1 MEITKIRNVVE
12 EAEGIKTFI
21 LEKEVRAI
29 PGQFVMVWIPNVGE
43 KPMSA
48 SYATGN
54 LGITAL
60 AVGPFTNRLLEMK
73 EGELLGIRGPY
84 GRGFEIKG
92 EKLLVVGGG
101 VGMPPLAAFVDEA
114 KKDKKDIT
122 AIIGAK
128 TKSGLLFC
136 DRLKKAGARVLTS
149 TEDGTDGVTGYVT
162 DVLKELLKNE
172 KFDQCYTC
180 GPELMMENVV
190 KITKESKVPTQ
201 ISAERY
207 FKCGIGVCGHCA
219 IDYTGKRVCMEGPVF
234 TDKDLESGE
243 FGKYARDATGR
254 RVYFKA

>member
-1 MEITKIRNVVE
+1 MDITKIKDIVE
-12 EAEGIKTFI
+12 EAEGIRTLV
-21 LEKEVRAI
+21 LEKEVKAI
-29 PGQFVMVWIPNVGE
+29 PGQFVMVWIPGIGE

-60 AVGPFTNRLLEMK
+60 AVGPFTKRLCEMK

-84 GRGFEIKG
+84 GRGFNIKG

-114 KKDKKDIT
+114 KKEGKDIT

-128 TKSGLLFC
+128 TKSGLLFV
-136 DRLKKAGARVLTS
+136 DRLKNTGARVLTC
-149 TEDGTDGVTGYVT
+149 TDDGSCGTKGLTVDI
-162 DVLKELLKNE
+162 LKELLKNE

-180 GPELMMENVV
+180 GPEIMMENVV
-190 KITKESKVPTQ
+190 KLTKESKIPTQ
-201 ISAERY
+201 LSTERY

-234 TDKDLESGE
+234 TDTELENGE
-243 FGKYARDATGR
+243 FGEYARDATGK
-254 RVYFKA
+254 RVHFKA

>member
-1 MEITKIRNVVE
+1 MEITKIKEVVL

-21 LEKEVRAI
+21 LEKEVKAT
-29 PGQFVMVWIPNVGE
+29 PGQFVMVWIPGVGE

-114 KKDKKDIT
+114 TKQGKKVT
-122 AIIGAK
+122 AIVGAK

-136 DRLKKAGARVLTS
+136 DRLNDAGARVLTC
-149 TEDGTDGVTGYVT
+149 TDDGTEGVRGYVT
-162 DVLKELLKNE
+162 DAMSQLLRTE
-172 KFDQCYTC
+172 TFDSCYTC
-180 GPELMMENVV
+180 GPEIMMHKVMV
-190 KITKESKVPTQ
+190 MAKESKIPTQ
-201 ISAERY
+201 LSAERY

-219 IDYTGKRVCMEGPVF
+219 IDYKGQRVCMEGPVF
-234 TDKDLESGE
+234 SDSELESGE
-243 FGKYARDATGR
+243 FGKYARDATGK
-254 RVYFKA
+254 RVYFKN